1 MFTYS
6 FSITS
11 FSSDII
17 FTAFFLE
24 KDQDQSVE
32 LYSRLKM
39 VPACLEL
46 KHLSG
51 SEGSANLIPCNLS
64 IGHVEV
70 VHYRLFQAEP
80 KNIIKLL

>member
-1 MFTYS
+1 MVTYL

-17 FTAFFLE
+17 FTAFLE

-32 LYSRLKM
+32 LYSRPKM
-39 VPACLEL
+39 VHACLDL

-51 SEGSANLIPCNLS
+51 SAGSANLISTFSAIL
-64 IGHVEV
+64 
-70 VHYRLFQAEP
+70 A
-80 KNIIKLL
+80 